1 MSDYGAAYKYDDA
14 IYTTEPVKHDEKF
27 NANMASMNEILKKAR
42 AEGLSYGQ
50 YVAKHKLALEEAK
63 AAAVKE
69 KPKEIRKKYVRK
81 RCRSGVYAIIDGNKE
96 IARCS
101 GIWAVAEYL
110 GIEFGSAMYHIKKG
124 RYLDYHIKTVKRKNH
139 TRPILQLDGQTKTIL
154 ARYETEQDAANFTK
168 IPIEYI
174 RRAAKQGNRAMGYYW
189 KWEDDNGDEG

>member
-1 MSDYGAAYKYDDA
+1 MSDYGAAYKYGDA

-27 NANMASMNEILKKAR
+27 NASMASMNDILKKAH
-42 AEGLSYGQ
+42 AAGMSYGQ

-63 AAAVKE
+63 AAAAKE
-69 KPKEIRKKYVRK
+69 KPKEVKREGLVRK

-96 IARCS
+96 IARCN

-124 RYLDYHIKTVKRKNH
+124 SYLDYRIKTVLRKNH
-139 TRPILQLDGQTKTIL
+139 TRPILQLDGQTQTIL
-154 ARYETEQDAANFTK
+154 ARYETEQAAADFTK
-168 IPIEYI
+168 TPIEYI

-189 KWEDDNGDEG
+189 KWEDDNDED